1 MNSGL
6 GQKARVQL
14 AVALVA
20 VSVIGSN
27 ASAQD
32 AAPVARAT
40 MDTVVVTATRV
51 AQDALEVPA
60 AIDRIDAADIARSQA
75 RLKLSESLSRV
86 PGVLVRDR
94 QNQAQDLQI
103 SIRGFGAR
111 STFGVRGVRLYT
123 DGIPATMPDG
133 QGQVSHFLLDATERI
148 EILRG
153 PFSALYG
160 NSSGGV
166 IQIFSADPPAH
177 GELRIGPLVGG
188 DGVLRGALG
197 WRGPWPGTRS
207 GGYSIDGLSVSDD
220 GFRDHSGGTRLGG
233 QASIQYGLGQEGTL
247 RAIANVLDARAD
259 DPQGL
264 TASELATDRQAAS
277 PGAIT
282 FNTRKTTRQGQ
293 IGVRFENPFIA
304 SSRISLGAYAGSRA
318 IVQFLSVPVA
328 AQTNPLNGG
337 GVVDLDRDYFG
348 IDARARWPGA
358 LGVRE
363 LAITLGVEHQLS
375 DEQRRGYENF
385 VGTQLG
391 VQGALRRNES
401 NRVTAT
407 DEYVQA
413 EWEPATRWRA
423 YVGVRHSAIHF
434 CSRDAYIT
442 AENPDDSGTLTYR
455 KTTPVGGLLWRALPG
470 LSLYANAGEG
480 FETPTFS
487 ELAYRS
493 DGQSGL
499 NTNLRPARSD
509 NLETGV
515 RGRLANHRFA
525 MAWFLTRTDDELAV
539 ASNQGGRTTFVNAA
553 QSLRQGAEIS
563 WSAAWSPRWHYALA
577 YTYLDARYSS
587 GFGTVQAGSRIPG
600 VPRHTG
606 WVELRWL
613 PGGGLVLALA
623 ANALD
628 RVWANDQNTASA
640 PGYVDTSVGVEHR
653 WQMGGVR
660 LTEFVRGN
668 NLLDREVVG
677 SVIVNESNGRYF
689 EPAPGQHWLAGITVT
704 LVSKGVDE

>member
-1 MNSGL
+1 M
-6 GQKARVQL
+6 ARVQL
-14 AVALVA
+14 AIAFAAASL
-20 VSVIGSN
+20 IGSGVRAQE
-27 ASAQD
+27 AS
-32 AAPVARAT
+32 PVVRT
-40 MDTVVVTATRV
+40 TVDTVVVTATRV
-51 AQDALEVPA
+51 AQDALDVPA
-60 AIDRIDAADIARSQA
+60 AIDRIEGADIARAQA

-86 PGVLVRDR
+86 PGVLARDR

-133 QGQVSHFLLDATERI
+133 QGQVSHFLLDVTERI

-166 IQIFSADPPAH
+166 IQIFSANPPAR
-177 GELRIGPLVGG
+177 GEVRVGPLVGG
-188 DGVLRGALG
+188 DGLLRGALG
-197 WRGPWPGTRS
+197 WRGPWPGGHS
-207 GGYSIDGLSVSDD
+207 GGYSIDALRVTDD
-220 GFRDHSGGTRLGG
+220 GFRDHSRGTRTGG
-233 QASIQYGLGQEGTL
+233 QASIKYGLGHEGTL
-247 RAIANVLDARAD
+247 SAIANVLDAQAD

-277 PGAIT
+277 PGAIA

-293 IGVRFENPFIA
+293 IGVRFENPFVA
-304 SSRISLGAYAGSRA
+304 SSKISLGAYAGSRA

-328 AQTNPLNGG
+328 AQANPLNGG

-358 LGVRE
+358 LGVRK

-375 DEQRRGYENF
+375 DEHRRGYENF

-391 VQGALRRNES
+391 VQGALRRDES
-401 NRVTAT
+401 NRVTGT

-413 EWEPATRWRA
+413 EWEPATPWRA
-423 YVGVRHSAIHF
+423 YAGVRHSKIQF
-434 CSRDAYIT
+434 RSRDAYIT
-442 AENPDDSGTLTYR
+442 AENPDDSGDLTYR
-455 KTTPVGGLLWRALPG
+455 RATPVGGLLWRALPG

-509 NLETGV
+509 NLEAGV
-515 RGRLANHRFA
+515 RGRLARNRLA
-525 MAWFLTRTDDELAV
+525 LAWFRARTDDELVV
-539 ASNQGGRTTFVNAA
+539 ATSEGGRTTFVNAA
-553 QSLRQGAEIS
+553 QSLRQGAEAS
-563 WSAAWSPRWHYALA
+563 WSGAWSPQWHFALA

-587 GFGTVQAGSRIPG
+587 GFGTVPAGNRIPG
-600 VPRHTG
+600 VPRHDG

-613 PGGGLVLALA
+613 PGSGLAIALA

-640 PGYVDTSVGVEHR
+640 PGFVDTSVGVEHR
-653 WQMGGVR
+653 WRKGGME
-660 LTEFVRGN
+660 LIEFVRCN
-668 NLLDREVVG
+668 NILDRDTVG

-689 EPAPGQHWLAGITVT
+689 EPAPGRHWLAGITVT
-704 LVSKGVDE
+704 LVAGGHP